1 MQFSGVALALLDDS
15 IEETLQLND
24 YRRSRTILRID
35 AGGGSLEEL
44 NWLLSRGYHL
54 HGKDISA
61 KRAEGWAS
69 TVKGWYDDPQR
80 PGRQVGW
87 AQPETTPDYVR
98 PVKRPSHSLAQA
110 QRTDELRN
118 VDLDAARRTMCL
130 RCSASLQV
138 MHATLRN

>member
-1 MQFSGVALALLDDS
+1 MARLDDS

-44 NWLLSRGYHL
+44 NWLLARGYHL

-61 KRAEGWAS
+61 KRAEGWAY
-69 TVKGWYDDPQR
+69 TVKGWYTDPHR
-80 PGRQVGW
+80 PGRHVGW

-98 PVKRPSHSLAQA
+98 PVKRLVKRLVIRWHKRNGQTSYGMLISTLAP
-110 QRTDELRN
+110 RDVLG
-118 VDLDAARRTMCL
+118 LL
-130 RCSASLQV
+130 G
-138 MHATLRN
+138 